1 MRHKFYLD
9 SLWMIYQIFID
20 NLWIRIHRQ
29 INLIC
34 GNNIFNSQ
42 HMSWFLFQ
50 SRIWY
55 SYRSCLDTKMN
66 NKEERK
72 YISPWNL
79 FLKIICLYK
88 LPPLHFSKVEVGLEW
103 CWLNQVGNKNTASTE
118 GNSSR
123 IVREQ
128 HEKQH
133 YICNLCFALHV
144 VR

>member
-1 MRHKFYLD
+1 MTSLVVRECAIYAYTSRNEFDLWKWYIQFTAYEQVFISIKNLIFIQILSWYLD
-9 SLWMIYQIFID
+9 EQQGRKKIY
-20 NLWIRIHRQ
+20 LT
-29 INLIC
+29 LK
-34 GNNIFNSQ
+34 
-42 HMSWFLFQ
+42 LV
-50 SRIWY
+50 
-55 SYRSCLDTKMN
+55 
-66 NKEERK
+66 
-72 YISPWNL
+72 
-79 FLKIICLYK
+79 LKIICLYE
-88 LPPLHFSKVEVGLEW
+88 LPPLHFSKVDVGLEW

>member
-1 MRHKFYLD
+1 MPNTFKSPEELLSNPIPYYL
-9 SLWMIYQIFID
+9 IFK
-20 NLWIRIHRQ
+20 
-29 INLIC
+29 IC
-34 GNNIFNSQ
+34 CSI
-42 HMSWFLFQ
+42 
-50 SRIWY
+50 SRWH
-55 SYRSCLDTKMN
+55 D
-66 NKEERK
+66 KEERK
-72 YISPWNL
+72 YL
-79 FLKIICLYK
+79 TLKLVLKIICLYE